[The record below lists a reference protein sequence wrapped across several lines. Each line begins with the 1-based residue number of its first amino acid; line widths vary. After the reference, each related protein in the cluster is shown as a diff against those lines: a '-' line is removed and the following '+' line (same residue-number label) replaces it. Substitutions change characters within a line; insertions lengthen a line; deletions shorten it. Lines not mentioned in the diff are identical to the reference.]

1 MIKRIAIGVGLVAA
15 LACSRTE
22 AKAPSPAPAE
32 PLRAAPSAP
41 PANSNPPPAPAAG
54 AAAAA
59 PLAPLEKGKRVRI
72 AHLAGIAPLEVTLPP
87 GVKMEKR
94 HMNGEGIAP
103 RAGLVGGVLN
113 IEVMEPEAGFREL
126 KWYKE
131 QLSSDEKLI
140 RAEETPDG
148 FLWMD
153 ALRDEFSVLVSRPKL
168 KVICAQSQLKSLA
181 DAETAASI
189 CLSLRPAK

>member
-1 MIKRIAIGVGLVAA
+1 MINRFVMGLGLFAV

-22 AKAPSPAPAE
+22 TRAPNPAPIE
-32 PLRAAPSAP
+32 PPRPAPSAP
-41 PANSNPPPAPAAG
+41 PANSNASPAPAP
-54 AAAAA
+54 AA
-59 PLAPLEKGKRVRI
+59 PLAPLAKGKRVRI
-72 AHLAGIAPLEVTLPP
+72 AHLEGIEPLEVTLPP

-94 HMNGEGIAP
+94 YMNGEGIAP
-103 RAGLVGGVLN
+103 RAGLVGGALN
-113 IEVMEPEAGFREL
+113 IEVMEPEAGFRKLE
-126 KWYKE
+126 WYKE

-153 ALRDEFSVLVSRPKL
+153 ALRDEFSVLVSRPTL
-168 KVICAQSQLKSLA
+168 KVVCAQSQLKTLA
-181 DAETAASI
+181 DAETAAAI